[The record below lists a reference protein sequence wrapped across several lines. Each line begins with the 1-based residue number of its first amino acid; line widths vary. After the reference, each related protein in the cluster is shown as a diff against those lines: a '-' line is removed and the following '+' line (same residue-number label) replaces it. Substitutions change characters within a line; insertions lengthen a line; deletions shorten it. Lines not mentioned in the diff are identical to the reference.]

1 LQPEYIQNDIL
12 GVIVRKCPTC
22 DRIEI
27 EKMEKE
33 EARTEAIKKANEIQ
47 RLMGQLQ
54 IGKRFSGMAFS
65 DYIPACKEAERVKT
79 VCQRYAE
86 TFDDRCRDGDSLILL
101 GACGTGKNMLAA
113 ILCQEVVKQ
122 QRSAV
127 HTTVFKMIRSVK
139 DSWRKGSEKS
149 EEDVIR
155 SFSEPDLLVV
165 DEVGVQFGSDT
176 EKLYLTEIIN
186 NRYERKM
193 PTVLI
198 SNLNF
203 EELEKSLGTRIIDRF
218 FEGKSAILK
227 FTWESYRR
235 RDIKK

>member
-1 LQPEYIQNDIL
+1 
-12 GVIVRKCPTC
+12 
-22 DRIEI
+22 
-27 EKMEKE
+27 
-33 EARTEAIKKANEIQ
+33 
-47 RLMGQLQ
+47 
-54 IGKRFSGMAFS
+54 
-65 DYIPACKEAERVKT
+65 
-79 VCQRYAE
+79 
-86 TFDDRCRDGDSLILL
+86 
-101 GACGTGKNMLAA
+101 
-113 ILCQEVVKQ
+113 
-122 QRSAV
+122 
-127 HTTVFKMIRSVK
+127 MIRSVK